1 MLIGRID
8 GATRSLGKP
17 EGWPEDKPCQ
27 VLHIRDIEINNGDN
41 VMASAWVPTP
51 DEAKALGE
59 GAHIHLW
66 VWGKGHPPVAITVAD
81 VKATRGN
88 AFFEK
93 RCGALTSDIEIPG
106 ISQELSDLN
115 AKFYGGKHFIAEGLV
130 ERAAEYFAGLLGLKF
145 VIKP

>member
-17 EGWPEDKPCQ
+17 EDWPEGKPCQ
-27 VLHIRDIEINNGDN
+27 VLHIRDIEIDNGDN

-81 VKATRGN
+81 VKPFRGRAKWTRM
-88 AFFEK
+88 
-93 RCGALTSDIEIPG
+93 CGALLVDREVLG
-106 ISQELSDLN
+106 ITQTLSKEM
-115 AKFYGGKHFIAEGLV
+115 AKSYGARYFVGETISE
-130 ERAAEYFAGLLGLKF
+130 EAARNLAALLGLEWADF
-145 VIKP
+145 